1 MTFDYVSV
9 SFSTVLLVAL
19 FSTRA
24 VVFLLALVEFLGAP
38 FLKWTFKSLN
48 YVSEIVELTQRCQI
62 HVLLRI

>member
-24 VVFLLALVEFLGAP
+24 VVFLLALVEFFGVTVFFYA
-38 FLKWTFKSLN
+38 KAAKTASKMIKHTF
-48 YVSEIVELTQRCQI
+48 I
-62 HVLLRI
+62 